1 MRGRRYWLLSLLTIL
16 TVAMEPVAQGAG
28 GPPTAVGFDLYRG
41 YLIVVRGSAGPE
53 KGLNFLLDTGAS
65 YTVLDGRLA
74 RKLRLDE
81 VPGVLAG
88 VNGAGKSSIGGA
100 MLEQAGVEFFNPD
113 KAARQFRSKYSGI
126 SQEEANSAAWQ
137 QGRRLLERAID
148 ERKDFAF
155 ETTLGGTTMPALLK
169 KAASSGIEVRI
180 WYVGLESAELHIARV
195 KSRVSLGG
203 HDIPESKIR
212 ERYAQSRMRLIE
224 LMPVLTELKV
234 FDNTEDG
241 DPQKGQA
248 PSLQLLLHMNLGKI
262 VTAYDLRRIPQWA
275 KPILQAAI
283 APETQPS

>member
-1 MRGRRYWLLSLLTIL
+1 MHGS
-16 TVAMEPVAQGAG
+16 VADST
-28 GPPTAVGFDLYRG
+28 PPPRIY
-41 YLIVVRGSAGPE
+41 
-53 KGLNFLLDTGAS
+53 
-65 YTVLDGRLA
+65 
-74 RKLRLDE
+74 
-81 VPGVLAG
+81 VLAG

-113 KAARQFRSKYSGI
+113 KVARQFQSTYQGI
-126 SQEEANSAAWQ
+126 SQEDANSLAWQ
-137 QGRRLLERAID
+137 QGRRLLQRAID

-155 ETTLGGTTMPALLK
+155 ETTLGGNTMPALLK

-195 KSRVSLGG
+195 RSRVAMGG

-224 LMPVLTELKV
+224 LMPALSELKV
-234 FDNTEDG
+234 FDNSKEG

-248 PSLQLLLHMNLGKI
+248 PSPKLLLHMNRGKI
-262 VTAYDLRRIPQWA
+262 VEAYDLRQIPQWA

-283 APETQPS
+283 ESSTKT